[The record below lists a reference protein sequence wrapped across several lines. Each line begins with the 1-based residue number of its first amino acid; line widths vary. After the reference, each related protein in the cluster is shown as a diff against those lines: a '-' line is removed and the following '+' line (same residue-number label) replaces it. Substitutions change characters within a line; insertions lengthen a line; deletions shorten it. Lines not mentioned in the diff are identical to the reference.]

1 MDSIKVEGHPD
12 LIRDVH
18 TGAIVNSNETN
29 FNQYMESY
37 RKRQNSKTKID
48 SLETDL
54 SEMRNEL
61 DEIKDLLRQ
70 LISK

>member
-12 LIRDVH
+12 LVRDVN
-18 TGAIVNSNETN
+18 TGAIVNSNGSD

-37 RKRQNSKTKID
+37 RKRQNQKTKVE
-48 SLETDL
+48 SLESDL
-54 SEMRNEL
+54 SNLKTDL
-61 DEIKDLLRQ
+61 DEIKSLLRQ